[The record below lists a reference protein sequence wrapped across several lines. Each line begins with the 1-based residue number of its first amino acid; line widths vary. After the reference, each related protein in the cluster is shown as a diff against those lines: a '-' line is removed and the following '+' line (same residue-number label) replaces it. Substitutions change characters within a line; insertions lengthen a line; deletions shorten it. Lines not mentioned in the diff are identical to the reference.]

1 MPRLTRESDEP
12 SIVIVGDFEPRSFHP
27 AKLALDGLLPDKEAR
42 MAKLEGPSFG
52 MEFKLPVASDLS
64 PWLHIQVW
72 PQRFLAKALD
82 SGHATSLFDLVVGC
96 LSLLNEPKV
105 TALGLNRV
113 IRYKFE
119 SESDWHAL
127 GDRLLPKQAWSDAG
141 LLAEPELLERLD
153 PGLSAI
159 AVLGKRPDSMA
170 KYLRV
175 TVRPTQR
182 KEVAVDINEHFEI
195 DGSTVLQTLKGNWD
209 ALQRFSS
216 AFADS
221 LVGRD

>member
-12 SIVIVGDFEPRSFHP
+12 SIVVIGEFDPRSFHP
-27 AKLALDGLLPDKEAR
+27 AKLAQDELLPAAEAR
-42 MAKLEGPSFG
+42 MAVLEGSPIA
-52 MEFKLPVASDLS
+52 MEFKLPVASDSS
-64 PWLHIQVW
+64 PWLHVQVF

-96 LSLLNEPKV
+96 LSPLTEPKV

-141 LLAEPELLERLD
+141 LLAEPELLERVD

-175 TVRPTQR
+175 TLRPTQR

-195 DGSTVLQTLKGNWD
+195 DGSNLLQTLKGNWD
-209 ALQRFSS
+209 ALQQFSS
-216 AFADS
+216 TFADT
-221 LVGRD
+221 LVGKD